1 MQSYLL
7 TRSHAHNQI
16 KAKLVSSVGRAL
28 PGIAEVMGSIPVQG

>member
-7 TRSHAHNQI
+7 TRSHAYNQI

>member
-1 MQSYLL
+1 MQSYLP

-28 PGIAEVMGSIPVQG
+28 PGIAEIMSSIPVQG